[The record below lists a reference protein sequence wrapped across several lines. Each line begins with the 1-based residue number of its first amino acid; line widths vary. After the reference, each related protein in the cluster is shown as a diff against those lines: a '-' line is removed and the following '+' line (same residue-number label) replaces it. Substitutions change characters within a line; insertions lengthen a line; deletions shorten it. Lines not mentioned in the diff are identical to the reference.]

1 MKKLTFIFLGCIFAI
16 FLNVNSF
23 AQTTMSQEGQ
33 YIFNSLGFYIGGVLV
48 AFMAAGFCMLESGLV
63 TTKSVS
69 TIAAKNI
76 GKFAICSLI
85 FFLVGYNLAYGVP
98 EGGFMGSFSIW
109 TDTTDAE
116 TGYSGYSDWFFQTM
130 FVCAT
135 ASIVSGAVAE
145 RIKIWPFFIFAAI
158 MAGVI
163 YPISM
168 GWQWGGGWLATSGF
182 SDFAG
187 STLVHACG
195 GAAALAGVIVLGA
208 REGRFGSRGEKKSMQ
223 PFAASSIPLVT
234 LGTFL
239 LWFGWFGFNGFS
251 QLAMGTFDDV
261 NAISKIAV
269 NTHLAGAAGTVTGAA
284 LTRLI
289 GGKTDIVMML
299 NGALAGLVAI
309 TAEPLTPGPI
319 TAMIIGSI
327 GAVIMY
333 YGTKLLE
340 NLGLDDV
347 VGAIPVHMFAGIF
360 GTLVV
365 PLTNSDTS
373 FGTQF
378 VGVISVCVFSFVL
391 SWITFSTLKSTIG
404 LRISKAAEKQ
414 GTDKAE
420 VAEVYGR
427 VQDRHRESAILD
439 GRTYKKQNQFTF
451 LLHYGF

>member
-1 MKKLTFIFLGCIFAI
+1 MTHILKTFIIGLISLLSFSNFA
-16 FLNVNSF
+16 S
-23 AQTTMSQEGQ
+23 AETTMSAEGQ
-33 YIFNSLGFYIGGVLV
+33 YIFNSLGFYLGGVLV

-76 GKFAICSLI
+76 GKFAICSII
-85 FFLVGYNLAYGVP
+85 FFLVGYNLAYGIP
-98 EGGFMGSFSIW
+98 EGGYIGSFSIW
-109 TDTTDAE
+109 SDSTNSG

-158 MAGVI
+158 MAGII
-163 YPISM
+163 YPVSM
-168 GWQWGGGWLATSGF
+168 GWQWGGGWLASSGF

-195 GAAALAGVIVLGA
+195 GSAALAGVIILGA
-208 REGRFGSRGEKKSMQ
+208 REGRFGKRGEKKSME

-299 NGALAGLVAI
+299 NGSLAGLVAI

-333 YGTKLLE
+333 YGTKMLE
-340 NLGLDDV
+340 SYKIDDV

-365 PLTNSDTS
+365 PLTNADTS
-373 FGTQF
+373 LGTQLI
-378 VGVISVCVFSFVL
+378 GVLSVCIFSFIL
-391 SWITFSTLKSTIG
+391 SWIAFSTLKATIG
-404 LRISKAAEKQ
+404 LRISKAAEKL

-420 VAEVYGR
+420 VGVTAYSIR
-427 VQDRHRESAILD
+427 D
-439 GRTYKKQNQFTF
+439 
-451 LLHYGF
+451 

>member
-1 MKKLTFIFLGCIFAI
+1 MKKLTFILLGCISALLI
-16 FLNVNSF
+16 SSQSF
-23 AQTTMSQEGQ
+23 AETTMSQEGQ

-98 EGGFMGSFSIW
+98 EGGYVGSFTIW
-109 TDTTDAE
+109 TDSSDAE

-168 GWQWGGGWLATSGF
+168 GWQWGGGWLASGGF

-187 STLVHACG
+187 STLVHGCG

-208 REGRFGSRGEKKSMQ
+208 REGRLGRRREKRSMQ

-261 NAISKIAV
+261 NAITTIAV
-269 NTHLAGAAGTVTGAA
+269 NTHLAGAAGTVVGAA

-309 TAEPLTPGPI
+309 TAEPLTPDPLL
-319 TAMIIGSI
+319 AMLIGGI

-333 YGTKLLE
+333 FGTKFLE
-340 NLGLDDV
+340 SQKIDDV

-365 PLTNSDTS
+365 PMSNPDTN
-373 FGTQF
+373 FGSQLL
-378 VGVISVCVFSFVL
+378 GVISVCVFSFVL
-391 SWITFSTLKSTIG
+391 SYIVFKALKETIG
-404 LRISKAAEKQ
+404 LRISKEAEKL

-420 VAEVYGR
+420 VGVVAYSIR
-427 VQDRHRESAILD
+427 D
-439 GRTYKKQNQFTF
+439 
-451 LLHYGF
+451 

>member
-1 MKKLTFIFLGCIFAI
+1 MKKILFLILSTFIFLLTFSG
-16 FLNVNSF
+16 LSF
-23 AQTTMSQEGQ
+23 AATTMSQEGQ
-33 YIFNSLGFYIGGVLV
+33 YIFNSLGFYLGGVLV

-76 GKFAICSLI
+76 GKFAICSI
-85 FFLVGYNLAYGVP
+85 VFFLVGYNLAYDIP
-98 EGGFMGSFSIW
+98 KGGYIGSFSIW
-109 TDTTDAE
+109 TDTSNTE
-116 TGYSGYSDWFFQTM
+116 TGYSGYSDWFYQTM

-145 RIKIWPFFIFAAI
+145 RIKIWPFFIFSAV
-158 MAGVI
+158 MAGFI
-163 YPISM
+163 YPVSM
-168 GWQWGGGWLATSGF
+168 GWQWGGGWLSTAGF

-195 GAAALAGVIVLGA
+195 GSAALAGVIVLGA
-208 REGRFGSRGEKKSMQ
+208 REGRFGRKGEKKSMV

-261 NAISKIAV
+261 NAIAKIAV
-269 NTHLAGAAGTVTGAA
+269 NTHLAGAAGVVTGAA

-289 GGKTDIVMML
+289 GGKTDIIMML

-309 TAEPLTPGPI
+309 TAEPLTPTPI
-319 TAMIIGSI
+319 TAMLIGSI

-333 YGTKLLE
+333 YGTKFLE
-340 NLGLDDV
+340 HLRLDDV
-347 VGAIPVHMFAGIF
+347 VGAIPVHLFAGIF

-365 PLTNSDTS
+365 PFTNKATS
-373 FGTQF
+373 FGTQLL
-378 VGVISVCVFSFVL
+378 GVSSVCAFSFV
-391 SWITFSTLKSTIG
+391 FSYALFKLMKETTG
-404 LRISKAAEKQ
+404 LRISQAAEKL

-420 VAEVYGR
+420 VGVVAYSIR
-427 VQDRHRESAILD
+427 D
-439 GRTYKKQNQFTF
+439 
-451 LLHYGF
+451 

>member
-1 MKKLTFIFLGCIFAI
+1 MKKITKLLLKLPSLIVVYCMFLSTA
-16 FLNVNSF
+16 S
-23 AQTTMSQEGQ
+23 AETTMSQEGQ
-33 YIFNSLGFYIGGVLV
+33 YIFNSLGFYLGGVLV

-69 TIAAKNI
+69 SIAAKNI
-76 GKFAICSLI
+76 GKFAIGSI
-85 FFLVGYNLAYGVP
+85 VFFLVGYNLAYDIP
-98 EGGFMGSFSIW
+98 EGGFIGSFSIW
-109 TDTTDAE
+109 TDTSNIE
-116 TGYSGYSDWFFQTM
+116 TGYSSYSDWFYQTM

-135 ASIVSGAVAE
+135 VSIVSGAVAE
-145 RIKIWPFFIFAAI
+145 RIKIWPFFFFAAI
-158 MAGVI
+158 MAGFI

-168 GWQWGGGWLATSGF
+168 GWQWGGGWLSTAGF

-208 REGRFGSRGEKKSMQ
+208 REGRFGVKGEKKSMV

-261 NAISKIAV
+261 NAIAKIAV
-269 NTHLAGAAGTVTGAA
+269 NTHLAGAAGVVTGAA

-289 GGKTDIVMML
+289 GGKTDIIMML

-309 TAEPLTPGPI
+309 TADPLTPTPI
-319 TAMIIGSI
+319 IAMVIGSI
-327 GAVIMY
+327 GAIIMY

-340 NLGLDDV
+340 HLRLDDV
-347 VGAIPVHMFAGIF
+347 VGAIPVHLFAGIF

-365 PLTNSDTS
+365 PFTNMEAS
-373 FGTQF
+373 FETQLL
-378 VGVISVCVFSFVL
+378 GVVSVCFFSF
-391 SWITFSTLKSTIG
+391 IFSYAVFRLMKETTG
-404 LRISKAAEKQ
+404 LRISKAAEKL

-420 VAEVYGR
+420 IGVAAYSIR
-427 VQDRHRESAILD
+427 D
-439 GRTYKKQNQFTF
+439 
-451 LLHYGF
+451 

>member
-1 MKKLTFIFLGCIFAI
+1 MKNKISKLFLFTIILALSTEQLFAD
-16 FLNVNSF
+16 
-23 AQTTMSQEGQ
+23 TTVSDESQ
-33 YIFNSLGFYIGGVLV
+33 YIFNSLAFYIGGVLV

-76 GKFAICSLI
+76 GKFAICSII
-85 FFLVGYNLAYGVP
+85 FFLFGYQMAYGIS
-98 EGGFMGSFSIW
+98 EGGYIGSFSMWSEGSKIG
-109 TDTTDAE
+109 
-116 TGYSGYSDWFFQTM
+116 TGYSDSSDWFFQTM

-135 ASIVSGAVAE
+135 VSIVSGAVAE
-145 RIKIWPFFIFAAI
+145 RIKIWPFFIFAI
-158 MAGVI
+158 LMSGFI

-168 GWQWGGGWLATSGF
+168 GWQWGGGWLNTAGF

-208 REGRFGSRGEKKSMQ
+208 RAGRFTSKGGKRIMI
-223 PFAASSIPLVT
+223 PFAASSIPLTT

-239 LWFGWFGFNGFS
+239 LWFGWFGFNGMS

-261 NAISKIAV
+261 TAMSKIAV
-269 NTHLAGAAGTVTGAA
+269 NTHLAGAAGTFAGAA
-284 LTRLI
+284 VSRLM
-289 GGKTDIVMML
+289 GGKTDVIMML

-309 TAEPLTPGPI
+309 TAEPLTPSPM
-319 TAMIIGSI
+319 TAVFI
-327 GAVIMY
+327 GAIGAIIMY
-333 YGTKLLE
+333 FGTKMLE

-365 PLTNSDTS
+365 PLTNSETS

-378 VGVISVCVFSFVL
+378 LGTISVVFFSFVL
-391 SWITFSTLKSTIG
+391 SYGVFYALKSTIG
-404 LRISKAAEKQ
+404 LRISKEAERL

-420 VAEVYGR
+420 IGVVAYSIR
-427 VQDRHRESAILD
+427 D
-439 GRTYKKQNQFTF
+439 
-451 LLHYGF
+451 

>member
-1 MKKLTFIFLGCIFAI
+1 MKKQLLNLLTGIIVFASMTGS
-16 FLNVNSF
+16 VF
-23 AQTTMSQEGQ
+23 AETTMSEEGQ
-33 YIFNSLGFYIGGVLV
+33 YIFNSLAFYIGGVLV

-76 GKFAICSLI
+76 GKFAIASLI
-85 FFLVGYNLAYGVP
+85 FFLFGYNVAYGIP

-109 TDTTDAE
+109 SDKSAVGV
-116 TGYSGYSDWFFQTM
+116 GYSDSSDWFFQTM

-135 ASIVSGAVAE
+135 VSIVSGAVAE
-145 RIKIWPFFIFAAI
+145 RIKIWPFFVFAVA
-158 MAGVI
+158 MAGII

-168 GWQWGGGWLATSGF
+168 GWQWGGGWLSTAGF

-187 STLVHACG
+187 STIVHACG

-208 REGRFGSRGEKKSMQ
+208 RAGRFTSKGGKRVMV
-223 PFAASSIPLVT
+223 PFAASSIPLTT

-269 NTHLAGAAGTVTGAA
+269 NTHLAGAAGTVVGAA
-284 LTRLI
+284 VSRLI
-289 GGKTDIVMML
+289 GGKTDVIMML

-309 TAEPLTPGPI
+309 TAEPLTPSPMLAI
-319 TAMIIGSI
+319 FI
-327 GAVIMY
+327 GAVGSIIMY
-333 YGTKLLE
+333 FGTKMLE

-365 PLTNSDTS
+365 PLSNGDTS
-373 FGTQF
+373 FGTQ
-378 VGVISVCVFSFVL
+378 VIGTVSVVVFSFIL
-391 SWITFSTLKSTIG
+391 SYAVFTALKSTIG
-404 LRISKAAEKQ
+404 LRISKEAEKL

-420 VAEVYGR
+420 IGVVAYSIR
-427 VQDRHRESAILD
+427 D
-439 GRTYKKQNQFTF
+439 
-451 LLHYGF
+451 

>member
-1 MKKLTFIFLGCIFAI
+1 MKKKLFLTLSSFTFLLSLTSI
-16 FLNVNSF
+16 SF
-23 AQTTMSQEGQ
+23 AKTAMSQEGQ

-69 TIAAKNI
+69 SIAAKNI
-76 GKFAICSLI
+76 GKFAIGSI
-85 FFLVGYNLAYGVP
+85 VFFLVGYNLAYDIP
-98 EGGFMGSFSIW
+98 EGGFIGSFSTW
-109 TDTTDAE
+109 TDTSNVE
-116 TGYSGYSDWFFQTM
+116 TGYSGYSDWFYQTM

-135 ASIVSGAVAE
+135 VSIVSGAVAE
-145 RIKIWPFFIFAAI
+145 RIKIWPFFFFAAI
-158 MAGVI
+158 MAGFI

-168 GWQWGGGWLATSGF
+168 GWQWGGGWLSVAGF

-208 REGRFGSRGEKKSMQ
+208 RDGRFGARGEKKSMI

-261 NAISKIAV
+261 NAIAKIAV
-269 NTHLAGAAGTVTGAA
+269 NTHLAGAAGVVTGAV

-289 GGKTDIVMML
+289 GGKTDIIMML

-309 TAEPLTPGPI
+309 TAEPLTPTPI
-319 TAMIIGSI
+319 TAMVIGSI
-327 GAVIMY
+327 GSMIMY
-333 YGTKLLE
+333 YGTKFLE
-340 NLGLDDV
+340 YLRLDDV
-347 VGAIPVHMFAGIF
+347 VGAIPVHLFAGIF

-365 PLTNSDTS
+365 PFTNMETS
-373 FGTQF
+373 FETQLL
-378 VGVISVCVFSFVL
+378 GVIAVCTFSF
-391 SWITFSTLKSTIG
+391 IFSYVVFRTMKETTG
-404 LRISKAAEKQ
+404 LRISKAAEKL

-420 VAEVYGR
+420 IGVAAYSIR
-427 VQDRHRESAILD
+427 D
-439 GRTYKKQNQFTF
+439 
-451 LLHYGF
+451 

>member
-1 MKKLTFIFLGCIFAI
+1 MKLLKTITIFILSFSFLI
-16 FLNVNSF
+16 SF
-23 AQTTMSQEGQ
+23 TGSSYSETTMSEEGQ
-33 YIFNSLGFYIGGVLV
+33 YIFNSLAFYIGGVLV

-76 GKFAICSLI
+76 GKFAIASII
-85 FFLVGYNLAYGVP
+85 FFFFGYYVAYGVP
-98 EGGFMGSFSIW
+98 EGGYIGSFKMWSDSSEIG
-109 TDTTDAE
+109 
-116 TGYSGYSDWFFQTM
+116 TGYSDSSDFFFQVM

-135 ASIVSGAVAE
+135 VSIVSGAVAE
-145 RIKIWPFFIFAAI
+145 RIKIWPFFIFAVA
-158 MAGVI
+158 MAGFI
-163 YPISM
+163 YPVSM
-168 GWQWGGGWLATSGF
+168 GWQWGGGWLYTAGF

-208 REGRFGSRGEKKSMQ
+208 REGRFGSKGEKRSLV

-261 NAISKIAV
+261 NAINKIAV
-269 NTHLAGAAGTVTGAA
+269 NTHLAGSAGVVTGAV
-284 LTRLI
+284 LTRLL
-289 GGKTDIVMML
+289 GGKTDIIMML

-309 TAEPLTPGPI
+309 TAEPLTPTPFLAI
-319 TAMIIGSI
+319 VIGSVGSI
-327 GAVIMY
+327 IMY
-333 YGTKLLE
+333 FGTKFLE
-340 NLGLDDV
+340 RQRLDDV

-365 PLTNSDTS
+365 PVSNPETN

-378 VGVISVCVFSFVL
+378 QGVISVCVFSFVL
-391 SWITFSTLKSTIG
+391 SYIVFRAMKQTIG
-404 LRISKAAEKQ
+404 LRISKEAEKL

-420 VAEVYGR
+420 IGV
-427 VQDRHRESAILD
+427 SAYSIRD
-439 GRTYKKQNQFTF
+439 
-451 LLHYGF
+451 

>member
-1 MKKLTFIFLGCIFAI
+1 MI
-16 FLNVNSF
+16 SD
-23 AQTTMSQEGQ
+23 EGQ
-33 YIFNSLGFYIGGVLV
+33 YIFNTLGFYLGGVLV

-85 FFLVGYNLAYGVP
+85 FLLFGYNMAYAIP
-98 EGGFMGSFSIW
+98 EGGYIGKFLMW
-109 TDTTDAE
+109 TDSSE
-116 TGYSGYSDWFFQTM
+116 LGTGYADHSDWFFQTM

-158 MAGVI
+158 MAGFI

-168 GWQWGGGWLATSGF
+168 GWQWGGGWLATAGF

-208 REGRFGSRGEKKSMQ
+208 REGRFSSTGEKKSLV

-269 NTHLAGAAGTVTGAA
+269 NTHIAGAAGTVAGAVI
-284 LTRLI
+284 TRLM
-289 GGKTDIVMML
+289 GGKTDIIMML

-309 TAEPLTPGPI
+309 TAEPLTPSPI
-319 TAMIIGSI
+319 LAIFI
-327 GAVIMY
+327 GAMGALIMY
-333 YGTKLLE
+333 FGTKFLE
-340 NLGLDDV
+340 YQKLDDV

-360 GTLVV
+360 GTLMV
-365 PLTNSDTS
+365 PISNPNTD
-373 FGTQF
+373 FGTQLL
-378 VGVISVCVFSFVL
+378 GVISVCVFSFILSYIVFRVL
-391 SWITFSTLKSTIG
+391 KQTIG
-404 LRISKAAEKQ
+404 LRISKEAEKL

-420 VAEVYGR
+420 VGVVAYSIR
-427 VQDRHRESAILD
+427 D
-439 GRTYKKQNQFTF
+439 
-451 LLHYGF
+451 

>member
-1 MKKLTFIFLGCIFAI
+1 MKKITLIFLGCIFA
-16 FLNVNSF
+16 LLASSNSF
-23 AQTTMSQEGQ
+23 AESTMSEEGQ

-69 TIAAKNI
+69 TIGAKNI
-76 GKFAICSLI
+76 GKFAICSII
-85 FFLVGYNLAYGVP
+85 FFLFGYNIAYGIP
-98 EGGFMGSFSIW
+98 EGGYIGSFSIW
-109 TDTTDAE
+109 SDGSE
-116 TGYSGYSDWFFQTM
+116 VGTGYSDSSDWFFQTM

-135 ASIVSGAVAE
+135 VSIVSGAVAE
-145 RIKIWPFFIFAAI
+145 RIKIWPFFAFAVV
-158 MAGVI
+158 MSGLI

-168 GWQWGGGWLATSGF
+168 GWQWGGGWLSAAGF

-187 STLVHACG
+187 STIVHACG
-195 GAAALAGVIVLGA
+195 GAAALAGIIVLGA
-208 REGRFGSRGEKKSMQ
+208 REGRFTSSGGKRVMV

-269 NTHLAGAAGTVTGAA
+269 NTHLAGAAGTVTGAVV
-284 LTRLI
+284 TRLI
-289 GGKTDIVMML
+289 GGKTDIIMML

-309 TAEPLTPGPI
+309 TAEPLAPTPGLAI
-319 TAMIIGSI
+319 VIGSI
-327 GAVIMY
+327 GALIMY
-333 YGTKLLE
+333 FGTKMLE
-340 NLGLDDV
+340 SFGLDDV

-365 PLTNSDTS
+365 PVSNSDTA
-373 FGTQF
+373 FGTQLI
-378 VGVISVCVFSFVL
+378 GTISVCAFSFVL
-391 SWITFSTLKSTIG
+391 SYALFTALKATVG

-420 VAEVYGR
+420 IGVTAYSIR
-427 VQDRHRESAILD
+427 D
-439 GRTYKKQNQFTF
+439 
-451 LLHYGF
+451 

>member
-1 MKKLTFIFLGCIFAI
+1 MKKITVIFLSCIFA
-16 FLNVNSF
+16 LLASSNSF
-23 AQTTMSQEGQ
+23 AESTMSQEGQ

-69 TIAAKNI
+69 SIGAKNI
-76 GKFAICSLI
+76 GKFAICSII
-85 FFLVGYNLAYGVP
+85 FLLFGYNMAYGIS
-98 EGGFMGSFSIW
+98 EGGYIGSFSIW
-109 TDTTDAE
+109 SDGSE
-116 TGYSGYSDWFFQTM
+116 VGTGYSGSSDWFFQTM

-135 ASIVSGAVAE
+135 VSIVSGAVAE
-145 RIKIWPFFIFAAI
+145 RIKIWPFFAFAVV
-158 MAGVI
+158 MSGFI

-168 GWQWGGGWLATSGF
+168 GWQWGGGWLDAAGF

-187 STLVHACG
+187 STIVHACG
-195 GAAALAGVIVLGA
+195 GAAALAGIIVLGA
-208 REGRFGSRGEKKSMQ
+208 REGRFTTSGGKRVMV

-284 LTRLI
+284 VTRLI
-289 GGKTDIVMML
+289 GGKTDIIMML

-309 TAEPLTPGPI
+309 TAEPLSPTPGLAI
-319 TAMIIGSI
+319 VIGSI
-327 GAVIMY
+327 GALIMY
-333 YGTKLLE
+333 FGTKMLE
-340 NLGLDDV
+340 NFGLDDV

-360 GTLVV
+360 GTLIV
-365 PLTNSDTS
+365 PVSNPDTS
-373 FGTQF
+373 FGTQLI
-378 VGVISVCVFSFVL
+378 GTISVCAFSFVL
-391 SWITFSTLKSTIG
+391 SYALFTALKATVG
-404 LRISKAAEKQ
+404 LRISKSAEKQ

-420 VAEVYGR
+420 IGVTPYSIR
-427 VQDRHRESAILD
+427 D
-439 GRTYKKQNQFTF
+439 
-451 LLHYGF
+451 

>member
-1 MKKLTFIFLGCIFAI
+1 MKKLTFIFLGCISALLI
-16 FLNVNSF
+16 SSQSF
-23 AQTTMSQEGQ
+23 AETTMSQEGQ
-33 YIFNSLGFYIGGVLV
+33 YIFNSLGFYLGGVLV

-76 GKFAICSLI
+76 GKFAICSII

-98 EGGFMGSFSIW
+98 EGGYVGSFSIW
-109 TDTTDAE
+109 TDSSDTG

-195 GAAALAGVIVLGA
+195 GAAALAGIIVLGA
-208 REGRFGSRGEKKSMQ
+208 REGRFGKRGEKKSMQ

-327 GAVIMY
+327 GAMIMY
-333 YGTKLLE
+333 FGTKMLE
-340 NLGLDDV
+340 SYGLDDV

-365 PLTNSDTS
+365 PFTNPDTS
-373 FGTQF
+373 FGAQLI
-378 VGVISVCVFSFVL
+378 GVISVCIFSFVL
-391 SWITFSTLKSTIG
+391 SYITFSSLKLTIG

-420 VAEVYGR
+420 VGVTAYSIR
-427 VQDRHRESAILD
+427 D
-439 GRTYKKQNQFTF
+439 
-451 LLHYGF
+451 

>member
-1 MKKLTFIFLGCIFAI
+1 MKKYLSSLLVGIIAFFSLTEFGFAE
-16 FLNVNSF
+16 
-23 AQTTMSQEGQ
+23 TTMSEEGQ
-33 YIFNSLGFYIGGVLV
+33 YIFNSLAFYIGGVLV

-76 GKFAICSLI
+76 GKFAIASI
-85 FFLVGYNLAYGVP
+85 VFFLFGYNLAYVDQS
-98 EGGFMGSFSIW
+98 GFIGSFSMWNEGSEIG
-109 TDTTDAE
+109 
-116 TGYSGYSDWFFQTM
+116 TGYSDSSDWFFQTM

-135 ASIVSGAVAE
+135 VSIVSGAVAE
-145 RIKIWPFFIFAAI
+145 RIKIWPFFVFAVV
-158 MAGVI
+158 MAGFI

-168 GWQWGGGWLATSGF
+168 GWQWGKGWLYEAGF

-195 GAAALAGVIVLGA
+195 GAAALAGVMVLGA
-208 REGRFGSRGEKKSMQ
+208 RIGRFTSKGGKRVMV
-223 PFAASSIPLVT
+223 PFAASSIPLTT

-261 NAISKIAV
+261 TAISKIAV
-269 NTHLAGAAGTVTGAA
+269 NTHLAGAAGTVAGAA
-284 LTRLI
+284 ITRLL
-289 GGKTDIVMML
+289 GGKTDIIMML

-309 TAEPLTPGPI
+309 TAEPLTPSPLF
-319 TAMIIGSI
+319 AMFI
-327 GAVIMY
+327 GAVGAIIMY
-333 YGTKLLE
+333 FGTKMLE
-340 NLGLDDV
+340 SFGLDDV

-365 PLTNSDTS
+365 PLSNGDTS

-378 VGVISVCVFSFVL
+378 VGVISVVVFSFIL
-391 SWITFSTLKSTIG
+391 SYGVFSALKATIG
-404 LRISKAAEKQ
+404 LRISKEAERL

-420 VAEVYGR
+420 VGVVAYSIR
-427 VQDRHRESAILD
+427 D
-439 GRTYKKQNQFTF
+439 
-451 LLHYGF
+451 

>member
-1 MKKLTFIFLGCIFAI
+1 MKKITLIFLGCIFA
-16 FLNVNSF
+16 LLASSNSF
-23 AQTTMSQEGQ
+23 AESTMSEEGQ

-69 TIAAKNI
+69 TIGAKNI
-76 GKFAICSLI
+76 GKFAICSII
-85 FFLVGYNLAYGVP
+85 FFLFGYNIAYGIP
-98 EGGFMGSFSIW
+98 EGGYIGSFSVW
-109 TDTTDAE
+109 SDGSE
-116 TGYSGYSDWFFQTM
+116 VGTGYSDSSDWFFQTM

-135 ASIVSGAVAE
+135 VSIVSGSVAE
-145 RIKIWPFFIFAAI
+145 RIKIWPFFAFAVV
-158 MAGVI
+158 MSGLI

-168 GWQWGGGWLATSGF
+168 GWQWGGGWLSAAGF

-187 STLVHACG
+187 STIVHACG
-195 GAAALAGVIVLGA
+195 GAAALAGIIVLGA
-208 REGRFGSRGEKKSMQ
+208 REGRFTSSGGKRVMV

-269 NTHLAGAAGTVTGAA
+269 NTHLAGAAGTVTGAVV
-284 LTRLI
+284 TRLI
-289 GGKTDIVMML
+289 GGKTDIIMML

-309 TAEPLTPGPI
+309 TAEPLAPTPGLAI
-319 TAMIIGSI
+319 VIGSI
-327 GAVIMY
+327 GALIMY
-333 YGTKLLE
+333 FGTKMLE
-340 NLGLDDV
+340 SFGLDDV

-365 PLTNSDTS
+365 PVSNSDTA
-373 FGTQF
+373 FGTQLI
-378 VGVISVCVFSFVL
+378 GTISVCAFSFVL
-391 SWITFSTLKSTIG
+391 SYALFTALKATVG

-420 VAEVYGR
+420 IGVTAYSIR
-427 VQDRHRESAILD
+427 D
-439 GRTYKKQNQFTF
+439 
-451 LLHYGF
+451 